1 MPENKGN
8 ERRVKKVL
16 LQLIKKKKGETPE
29 KTLQFIR
36 RTDLGLMS

>member
-8 ERRVKKVL
+8 ERRVKKVS
-16 LQLIKKKKGETPE
+16 LQLIKKKNGEILE